1 MTDQTAEP
9 TVAAPSEL
17 EILKARAVTLGI
29 TYHPSIGV
37 DKLREKINAIVT
49 NTPPPATPVAV
60 PAVPEV
66 ETVLQLQ
73 TRKRREA
80 GKLTRVIVTCMN
92 PLKKE
97 WEGEIF
103 TAGNRTVGTQKK
115 YVPFNNDEGWHV
127 PKLILNMIK
136 DRKCQIFV
144 NETDKKGRTTKRPKL
159 INEFAVTVLEPLTAK
174 ELRELAERQAMSHA
188 ID

>member
-9 TVAAPSEL
+9 TVTAPSEL
-17 EILKARAVTLGI
+17 EILKARAFTLGI
-29 TYHPSIGV
+29 THHPSIGV
-37 DKLREKINAIVT
+37 NKLREKINAIVT

-66 ETVLQLQ
+66 ETVLQRQ

-103 TAGNRTVGTQKK
+103 TAGNRTVGSL
-115 YVPFNNDEGWHV
+115 YAIVNIEVPNLQQQEVLNLLNKISEIRGNNG
-127 PKLILNMIK
+127 
-136 DRKCQIFV
+136 
-144 NETDKKGRTTKRPKL
+144 
-159 INEFAVTVLEPLTAK
+159 
-174 ELRELAERQAMSHA
+174 S
-188 ID
+188 